1 MIVKTLRDSFQMIS
15 NSSVP
20 NPRKRNHSFLF
31 QIHHAPQSSIG
42 EEVFTTIVDDGRRLA
57 GDEVITGFIDGTG
70 DEAC

>member
-1 MIVKTLRDSFQMIS
+1 MYQILEKEIIPLIS
-15 NSSVP
+15 
-20 NPRKRNHSFLF
+20 